1 MEFDIVIKI
10 AIIGLLIAVINQ
22 VLSRLGREEYAML
35 TTISGI
41 IAILLMLI
49 PYANELFDNITG
61 IFDF

>member
-1 MEFDIVIKI
+1 MEFDIIIKI

-49 PYANELFDNITG
+49 PYANELFDNIRG

>member
-22 VLSRLGREEYAML
+22 VLSRLGREEYAMM

-49 PYANELFDNITG
+49 PYANELFDNIRG

>member
-35 TTISGI
+35 TTIAGI

-49 PYANELFDNITG
+49 PYANELFDNIRG

>member
-41 IAILLMLI
+41 IALLLMLI
-49 PYANELFDNITG
+49 PYANEVFDNIRG

>member
-49 PYANELFDNITG
+49 PYANELFDNIRG